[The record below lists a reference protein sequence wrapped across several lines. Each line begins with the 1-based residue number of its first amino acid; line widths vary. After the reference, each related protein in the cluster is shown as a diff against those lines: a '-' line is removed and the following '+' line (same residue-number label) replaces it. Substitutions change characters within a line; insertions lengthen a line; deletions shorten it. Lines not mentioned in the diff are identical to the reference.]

1 MPCGARPIDTV
12 QQLVNE
18 QTVLAPYARE
28 HSSHWPSHKEAVF
41 ADLGY
46 KSEREFMATM
56 FLIFYRNVVS
66 SILPWGPFGHLVSTS
81 PFLKEK
87 PL

>member
-1 MPCGARPIDTV
+1 MPCGARPVDTV

-18 QTVLAPYARE
+18 QTVLAPYARG
-28 HSSHWPSHKEAVF
+28 HSSHWPSHKEVVF

-46 KSEREFMATM
+46 KSEREFMAHHVSD
-56 FLIFYRNVVS
+56 FLPECS

-87 PL
+87 PP